1 MEASSAANCAAMQLA
16 QARGT
21 LSQEKRFPT
30 ELDVEGQEAR
40 VGVFV
45 CNCGVNIGG
54 IADVPAIVEYAKGL
68 PNVAYV

>member
-1 MEASSAANCAAMQLA
+1 M
-16 QARGT
+16 
-21 LSQEKRFPT
+21 
-30 ELDVEGQEAR
+30 EGQEAR

-68 PNVAYV
+68 PNVTYVEENLFTLLPGHAGQDG